1 MTTME
6 AVSERSSHTRALHP
20 WIEQGQHGVRFGI
33 AGGPHG
39 DWPALHD
46 FVQMT
51 EELGFDSYWR
61 PDHPLMLQDCWTAL
75 AAVAAVTHQ
84 LQLGSLVNCV
94 SYRNPVLL
102 ARTVADVDRI
112 SQGRAVLG
120 LGTGDIVPEFRAMGL
135 AYPSIRERQE
145 TLAET
150 LEIVPRLLRGE
161 TVTYQGTHWQVD
173 GALLQHPAV
182 QQPYVPLLVG
192 GGGERSTL
200 RLVARFA
207 DASSLGAGNWGG
219 GATTTADLKRKY
231 DVLRDYCADEQRPYA
246 SVLRTF
252 HVFPVILGDSE
263 AALAAKRARMPPE
276 VLAMA
281 GPAALIG
288 TPEQAVERLR
298 PLIAAGCQYITLA
311 VLEPDTLRLLADRV
325 APAIS
330 SPGLFT
336 KP

>member
-6 AVSERSSHTRALHP
+6 ATSERSPRASQVHP
-20 WIEQGQHGVRFGI
+20 WIAAGQQSVRFGI

-61 PDHPLMLQDCWTAL
+61 PDHPLMLQDCWTTL
-75 AAVAAVTHQ
+75 AAVAAITHR
-84 LQLGSLVNCV
+84 LRLGSLVNCAA
-94 SYRNPVLL
+94 YRNPVLL

-120 LGTGDIVPEFRAMGL
+120 LGTGDIEPEFRAMGFPF
-135 AYPSIRERQE
+135 PSIRERQDM
-145 TLAET
+145 LAEN

-161 TVTYQGTHWQVD
+161 AVTHHGAHWQVD
-173 GALLQHPAV
+173 GAVLQHPAV
-182 QQPYVPLLVG
+182 QQPYVPLLIG
-192 GGGERSTL
+192 GGGERGTL
-200 RLVARFA
+200 RLVARYA
-207 DASSLGAGNWGG
+207 DASSLGAGRWGG
-219 GATTTADLKRKY
+219 GAATTADLQRKY
-231 DVLRDYCADEQRPYA
+231 EVLREHCAAEERPYG

-252 HVFPVILGDSE
+252 HVFPVILADSE
-263 AALAAKRARMPPE
+263 TALAKKLDRMPRE

-281 GPAALIG
+281 GPTALIG

-311 VLEPDTLRLLADRV
+311 VLESQTLRLIADRV
-325 APAIS
+325 VPVVEGSAPQPA
-330 SPGLFT
+330 
-336 KP
+336 